1 MAPNRGLRPLA
12 IGCVVAGMVAL
23 GGAART
29 AAQSHDDPQP
39 PAPRSNPA
47 NFKNAPRADVE
58 RFQNRVDAALSAS
71 GPDKGA
77 WGVLVSDADTG
88 EVLYAR
94 NPDAYFMPASV
105 AKLFTT
111 ALAFATLGPD
121 YRERTTV
128 ATNGTI
134 DAAGVLNGDLI
145 LIGRGDPSLS
155 NRKFPYGKKEEREGP
170 ADKALAELA
179 DAVAARGVKEITG
192 DIVADD
198 SMFQHELI
206 PSGWLADDM
215 LWSYGAAVSAVAVND
230 NTFTLDLRPGAS
242 EGDPARYEAPLAV
255 DFYYVEN
262 LIRTGPRGSEEKIAA
277 ARDPGSRV
285 IHLSGTMPLDAP
297 PRRLTFA
304 IEAPAEFVASLL
316 SRLLAARGVR
326 IDGQARARHAGGT
339 AGDAVSFGTVL
350 AERNSVPLADEARL
364 TNKNSE
370 NLHAEL
376 LLLLAAH
383 EKAGARNYEDALK
396 FASTFFG
403 AAGIADGD
411 IALSDGSGL
420 SRKDLV
426 TPRAVVQLLRYAST
440 QPWGE
445 LYRSTLPVAGED
457 GTLSDRMK
465 NTPAEGHVFAKTGTI
480 GHGNTLSGYATTAHG
495 AHLVFSIL
503 GNNNNLHAQ
512 DANRV
517 IDSICVAMV
526 EELEPAQAKKK

>member
-1 MAPNRGLRPLA
+1 
-12 IGCVVAGMVAL
+12 MVAF
-23 GGAART
+23 GGAAKAAPQSPDPKPT
-29 AAQSHDDPQP
+29 APQ
-39 PAPRSNPA
+39 SNPA
-47 NFKNAPRADVE
+47 NFKNVPRADIE
-58 RFQNRVDAALSAS
+58 RFQSRVEAALSVS

-77 WGVLVSDADTG
+77 WGVLVSDADAG
-88 EVLYAR
+88 RVLYAR
-94 NPDAYFMPASV
+94 NADAYFMPASV

-111 ALAFATLGPD
+111 ALALATLGPD

-128 ATNGTI
+128 ASSGTL
-134 DAAGVLNGDLI
+134 DAGVLDGDLI

-155 NRKFPYGKKEEREGP
+155 NRKFPYGKKEERDGP
-170 ADKALAELA
+170 ADKVLAEFA
-179 DAVAARGVKEITG
+179 DAVAARGIKEITG
-192 DIVADD
+192 DVVADD

-215 LWSYGAAVSAVAVND
+215 LWSYGAAISAVAVND
-230 NTFTLDLRPGAS
+230 NTFTLDLHPGAS

-285 IHLSGTMPLDAP
+285 IHLSGTMPMDAP
-297 PRRLTFA
+297 ARRLTFA
-304 IEAPAEFVASLL
+304 IEAPAEFAASLL
-316 SRLLAARGVR
+316 SRLLAARGIR
-326 IDGQARARHAGGT
+326 IDGQARARHAGG
-339 AGDAVSFGTVL
+339 APGETVVPLTTL
-350 AERNSVPLADEARL
+350 AERNSVPLSDEVRL

-376 LLLLAAH
+376 LLLLAAR
-383 EKAGARNYEDALK
+383 EKTGARNYEDALK

-411 IALSDGSGL
+411 VVLSDGSGL

-445 LYRSTLPVAGED
+445 LYRTTLPVAGED

-465 NTPAEGHVFAKTGTI
+465 NTPAEGRVFAKTGTI
-480 GHGNTLSGYATTAHG
+480 GHGNALSGYATTAHG

-526 EELEPAQAKKK
+526 EELGPAPTQRRKAK

>member
-1 MAPNRGLRPLA
+1 
-12 IGCVVAGMVAL
+12 MVAL
-23 GGAART
+23 GGVART
-29 AAQSHDDPQP
+29 APQSHDPKP
-39 PAPRSNPA
+39 VAPSSNSA
-47 NFKNAPRADVE
+47 NSKNALRADVE

-77 WGVLVSDADTG
+77 WGVLVSDADSG
-88 EVLYAR
+88 EALYAR

-111 ALAFATLGPD
+111 ALALATLGPD
-121 YRERTTV
+121 YRERTSIGS
-128 ATNGTI
+128 NGTL
-134 DAAGVLNGDLI
+134 DAGGVLDGDLI
-145 LIGRGDPSLS
+145 LVGRGDPSLS

-170 ADKALAELA
+170 ADKEFAELA
-179 DAVAARGVKEITG
+179 DAVVARGVKEITG
-192 DIVADD
+192 DVVADD

-242 EGDPARYEAPLAV
+242 EGDLARYEAPLAA

-262 LIRTGPRGSEEKIAA
+262 SIRTGPRGTEEKIAA

-285 IHLSGTMPLDAP
+285 IHLSGIMPMDAP

-304 IEAPAEFVASLL
+304 IEAPAEFAASLL
-316 SRLLAARGVR
+316 ARLLAARGVR
-326 IDGQARARHAGGT
+326 IDGQARARHAGGP
-339 AGDAVSFGTVL
+339 AGDAVSLHTIL
-350 AERNSVPLADEARL
+350 AERNSVPLSDEIRL

-376 LLLLAAH
+376 LLLIAAH

-396 FASTFFG
+396 FASTFFMSVG
-403 AAGIADGD
+403 VADGD
-411 IALSDGSGL
+411 VVLSDGSGL

-445 LYRSTLPVAGED
+445 LYRSTLPVAAED

-465 NTPAEGHVFAKTGTI
+465 NTPAEGRVFAKTGTI
-480 GHGNTLSGYATTAHG
+480 GHGNALSGYATTAHG

-526 EELEPAQAKKK
+526 EELGPGQIKKK